1 MEVPAY
7 IYTAV
12 VVAIDWIIRITLL
25 FYVPRR
31 RKPTAATAW
40 LLAIFVLPGIIGLAL
55 YFVIGSTRPSK
66 LRRQRL
72 ATVNKAILDSQH
84 VADASI
90 QYPERIQP
98 FITLSRNLSKF
109 PAVNG
114 NTNTLHTDYKDTIIR
129 ITRDVK
135 KAKHYIYIESYI
147 LALDDITEPLFVAM
161 EQAARRGVSV
171 YVLFDSYGS
180 HKYRY
185 HRQMRRRLRD
195 SGIKWCEMLP
205 ISLVPRKY
213 SRPDLRNHRK
223 LIAIDNTVAYIGSL
237 NLIEPRYGR
246 KDDIIYEELVTRMKG
261 PIVAHTA
268 AIIAGDWYT
277 ETGQAILHF
286 NELESPTTYSHLKGG
301 QLMQIVPSGPA
312 YKNENNLK
320 LFIDMIYSAKR
331 RIVITN
337 PYLVPTEPL
346 LMALITAAQRG
357 VNVVVINSE
366 AIDQRVV
373 GHAQRSYYGQL
384 LEAGV
389 HIYLHHAP
397 VLLHAKHMTIDDDIA
412 MIGSSNMDVRSFE
425 LNYECSLMIYD
436 PRIVARLTDIQARN
450 LAQSS
455 VLTKEAWSKRH
466 VKDILLDN
474 IARLTSALQ

>member
-7 IYTAV
+7 IYTALA
-12 VVAIDWIIRITLL
+12 VAIDWIIRLVLL

-40 LLAIFVLPGIIGLAL
+40 LLAILVLPGIFGLVLFFIIGT
-55 YFVIGSTRPSK
+55 TRPSK
-66 LRRQRL
+66 LRRRRL
-72 ATVNKAILDSQH
+72 ATVNKAILASQH
-84 VADASI
+84 VTDTSI
-90 QYPERIQP
+90 QYPDRIQP
-98 FITLSRNLSKF
+98 FISLSRNLSKF

-114 NTNTLHTDYKDTIIR
+114 NTNTLHTDYEDTIRR
-129 ITRDVK
+129 ITQDVK

-147 LALDDITEPLFVAM
+147 LALDAITEPLFAAL
-161 EQAARRGVSV
+161 EQAVTRGVNV

-180 HKYRY
+180 RKYPRR
-185 HRQMRRRLRD
+185 RQMRRRLQA
-195 SGIKWCEMLP
+195 SGIQWCEMLP
-205 ISLVPRKY
+205 ISLLPGKY

-246 KDDIIYEELVTRMKG
+246 KDDIIYEELVTRMQG

-277 ETGQAILHF
+277 ETGTAILDF
-286 NELESPTTYSHLKGG
+286 NELGALDTFSHTEGG

-320 LFIDMIYSAKR
+320 LFVDLIYSAQR

-346 LMALITAAQRG
+346 LIALITAAQRG
-357 VNVVVINSE
+357 VNVVVINSA

-384 LEAGV
+384 LDAGV
-389 HIYLHHAP
+389 HIYLHAAP

-450 LAQSS
+450 LSESQI
-455 VLTKEAWSKRH
+455 LTKDAWSTRS
-466 VKDILLDN
+466 VKNTLLDN

>member
-1 MEVPAY
+1 MEIPAY
-7 IYTAV
+7 IYTV
-12 VVAIDWIIRITLL
+12 IVLIIDWTIRIALL

-40 LLAIFVLPGIIGLAL
+40 LLAIFILPGILGLTL
-55 YFVIGSTRPSK
+55 YFIIGTTRPSK
-66 LRRQRL
+66 RRRQRL
-72 ATVNKAILDSQH
+72 ATVNKAILESQH
-84 VADASI
+84 VTDASI
-90 QYPERIQP
+90 RYPDRIQP
-98 FITLSRNLSKF
+98 FISLSRNLSKF

-114 NTNTLHTDYKDTIIR
+114 NTNTLHTDYKDTIVR

-135 KAKHYIYIESYI
+135 KATNYIYIESYI
-147 LALDDITEPLFVAM
+147 LALDPVTEPLFVAL
-161 EQAARRGVSV
+161 EQAANRGVNV
-171 YVLFDSYGS
+171 HVLFDSYGS
-180 HKYRY
+180 HKYRH

-195 SGIKWCEMLP
+195 SKIHWCEMLP
-205 ISLVPRKY
+205 ISLMPRKY

-223 LIAIDNTVAYIGSL
+223 LIAIDNSVAYIGSL

-246 KDDIIYEELVTRMKG
+246 KDDIIYEEMVTRMKG

-277 ETGQAILHF
+277 ETGSAILDF
-286 NELESPTTYSHLKGG
+286 NKDEAPESFSHAQGG

-320 LFIDMIYSAKR
+320 LFIDLIYSAQR

-346 LMALITAAQRG
+346 LIALVTAAQRG

-384 LEAGV
+384 LDAGV
-389 HIYLHHAP
+389 HIYLHKAP

-436 PRIVARLTDIQARN
+436 PRIVARLTDIQAHN
-450 LAQSS
+450 LAQSHI
-455 VLTKEAWSKRH
+455 LTKEAWSKRSI
-466 VKDILLDN
+466 KDTLLDN